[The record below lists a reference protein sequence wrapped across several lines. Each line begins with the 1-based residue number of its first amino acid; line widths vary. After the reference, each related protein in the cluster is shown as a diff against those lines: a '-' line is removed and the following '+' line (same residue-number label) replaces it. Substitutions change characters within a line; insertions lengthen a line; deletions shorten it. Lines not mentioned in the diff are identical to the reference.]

1 MILEILRILF
11 DLGLL
16 VLIWMVQL
24 VVYPSF
30 LFYTDEGLI
39 AWHSSY
45 VQRISLVVI
54 PLMFGQTFISGY
66 QLYQEQ
72 TPYTIA
78 SVILVIVTW
87 ILTFTLFVPRHNAI
101 SNNTHT
107 NKTLVELVSLNWYRT
122 FVWTLIFVWTLL
134 TLV

>member
-1 MILEILRILF
+1 MIEILRILF

-30 LFYTDEGLI
+30 LYYSDERLI
-39 AWHSSY
+39 KWHSRY

-54 PLMFGQTFISGY
+54 PLMFGQTFVSGY
-66 QLYQEQ
+66 QLYQEH
-72 TPYTIA
+72 TSYTVG

-87 ILTFTLFVPRHNAI
+87 VLTFSLFVPRHNAI
-101 SNNTHT
+101 SNGVHTH
-107 NKTLVELVSLNWYRT
+107 KTLVELVSLNWSRT
-122 FVWTLIFVWTLL
+122 MIWTLIFLWTLI
-134 TLV
+134 THV

>member
-1 MILEILRILF
+1 MIEILRILF

-30 LFYTDEGLI
+30 LYYSDEGLI
-39 AWHSSY
+39 KWHSRY

-54 PLMFGQTFISGY
+54 PLMFGQTFVSGY

-72 TPYTIA
+72 TYYTVG

-87 ILTFTLFVPRHNAI
+87 VLTFSLFVPRHNSI
-101 SNNTHT
+101 SNGVHTH
-107 NKTLVELVSLNWYRT
+107 KTLVELVSLNWSRT
-122 FVWTLIFVWTLL
+122 MIWTLIFLWTLI
-134 TLV
+134 THV